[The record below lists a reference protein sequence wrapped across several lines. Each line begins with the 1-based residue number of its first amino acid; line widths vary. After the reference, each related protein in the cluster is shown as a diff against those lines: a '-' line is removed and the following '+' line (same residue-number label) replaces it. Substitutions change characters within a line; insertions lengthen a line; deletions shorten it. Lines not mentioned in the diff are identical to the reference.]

1 MIYPEHTYRVELC
14 LLLPKNEIYYS
25 MGNAYILIP
34 VVLLITG
41 MFILVIFQKV
51 TQYFVRPMDSLR
63 EAMIKMQGGDFD
75 VRMDNS
81 PSFYEFALLNDNFDR
96 MAEKIKELKIS
107 VYEQK
112 LEKQSV
118 ELRYLQHQINPHFIT
133 NCLNTIRNLI
143 IMGDTDRAEKFTALL
158 GRNIRYDLTTR
169 MRIMLDEE
177 INHVKSYVALQQ
189 IRYEKQLKVRFQV
202 DDSLKSCEV
211 PSMIIQTFVEN
222 SVKHQICSDT
232 VLDIFV
238 FVRRENEKIYIVV
251 EDDGDGFS
259 DDILFRIQNREH
271 IIKNGMEHIGI
282 ENVVR
287 RLEIMYKGRADI
299 TFSNTERGAKVAIE
313 LPMEAEA
320 EA

>member
-1 MIYPEHTYRVELC
+1 
-14 LLLPKNEIYYS
+14 
-25 MGNAYILIP
+25 
-34 VVLLITG
+34 
-41 MFILVIFQKV
+41 
-51 TQYFVRPMDSLR
+51 
-63 EAMIKMQGGDFD
+63 
-75 VRMDNS
+75 
-81 PSFYEFALLNDNFDR
+81 
-96 MAEKIKELKIS
+96 
-107 VYEQK
+107 
-112 LEKQSV
+112 
-118 ELRYLQHQINPHFIT
+118 
-133 NCLNTIRNLI
+133 
-143 IMGDTDRAEKFTALL
+143 
-158 GRNIRYDLTTR
+158 
-169 MRIMLDEE
+169 
-177 INHVKSYVALQQ
+177 
-189 IRYEKQLKVRFQV
+189 
-202 DDSLKSCEV
+202 
-211 PSMIIQTFVEN
+211 MIIQTFVEN